1 MSALRA
7 TSRVAGTK
15 TVMRRGSIARR
26 AAPEALPEIG
36 DDPGDMISI
45 DDQIAVDIGAA
56 ADDVA
61 VLIKVYRVAENNKP
75 ESFLFHADPA
85 ALNIQEH
92 LRDVY
97 GTGLYRVR
105 VYKNSRLS
113 INKAIAIE
121 APPRSAQ
128 PPALVQNDVTLQ
140 LLERMDKLQDR
151 LQQQLQQP
159 PPGGSLQEQIAN
171 FTALATALRTIAPP
185 PAAAPA
191 AGFDL
196 SAIIAMLPNIR
207 EGIETVRD
215 IFGGGG
221 SGEGAGWVDVL
232 RDVIKGLPI
241 GDIVGA
247 LAAAR
252 GVPPLHLEEP
262 FDYDQSA
269 PPAIEAPPPAPGAA
283 AAPPIDPALAW
294 LQPYMQTI
302 AGPLSFLIRR
312 AQQNAPVDAAAN
324 WLLDTLQLENVPDQL
339 VADLLQRP
347 DLLQIFHAIDPRVA
361 QVQPWFM
368 SLLNKAR
375 QLLFDPTEDD
385 GNDAENEPGGGAAD
399 RNGAAAG

>member
-1 MSALRA
+1 MGTLRV
-7 TSRVAGTK
+7 TSRAAGTK
-15 TVMRRGSIARR
+15 TVTRRGSIARR
-26 AAPEALPEIG
+26 AVPEALPEIG
-36 DDPGDMISI
+36 DDLGDMISI
-45 DDQIAVDIGAA
+45 DDQIAADIGAA

-128 PPALVQNDVTLQ
+128 PPAPVQNDLTLQ
-140 LLERMDKLQDR
+140 LLERMDRMQER
-151 LQQQLQQP
+151 LQQQQ

-171 FTALATALRTIAPP
+171 FTALATAMRAIAPP
-185 PAAAPA
+185 PAPAAAPA

-196 SAIIAMLPNIR
+196 PAIIAMLPNIR

-215 IFGGGG
+215 LFGSGG

-252 GVPPLHLEEP
+252 SPQPPP
-262 FDYDQSA
+262 QQSFEYGGEYA
-269 PPAIEAPPPAPGAA
+269 PPPPAIEAPPPVPSAA
-283 AAPPIDPALAW
+283 AAPPAVDQEM
-294 LQPYMQTI
+294 QPYLQMI

-312 AQQNAPVDAAAN
+312 AQQNAETAAAAN
-324 WLLDTLQLENVPDQL
+324 WLLDTLQLEGVPDQL
-339 VADLLQRP
+339 VADLLERP

-375 QLLFDPTEDD
+375 QLLFDTEDD
-385 GNDAENEPGGGAAD
+385 GNDAKDGEPGGGAAD